1 MNKTYLK
8 YCHEVF
14 DTELKKEGIN
24 NVILKVVYNPLL
36 KESGILSPNIDEKR
50 YKITINLYKFKDM
63 SSEDKLFYIYNTIC
77 HEIEHIK
84 VFENTKRK
92 DFYSYN
98 HIITLM
104 EYITYLSELNISPDK
119 LNLGVKS
126 KLIIGKKLSKN
137 YKVSLNEINGLL
149 VGYQKSNSIEA
160 FSNKRET
167 TNKIIEALEI
177 LNDVLEVGYC
187 RKDIA
192 IDNFG
197 TYYIGTAQYVK
208 KYPELLNEYKVLS
221 NFFYQDGNKKDIY
234 TIYKERNHLNC
245 NLYDKFLTN
254 LLLCQKS
261 NKLVILCMENDDEF
275 KKYIYYL
282 ILKYVEKMIR
292 FIDNMDKCKI
302 IIPDE
307 EILND
312 NLNMMMNS
320 VDIINK
326 LNVENK
332 VRIKTPMVF

>member
-1 MNKTYLK
+1 MNKVYLK
-8 YCHEVF
+8 YCYEVF
-14 DTELKKEGIN
+14 DTELKKEDIS
-24 NVILKVVYNPLL
+24 NVTLKVVYNPLL
-36 KESGILSPNIDEKR
+36 KESGILSPNIDKKK
-50 YKITINLYKFKDM
+50 YKIIINLYKFKNM
-63 SSEDKLFYIYNTIC
+63 SHEDKLFYIYNTIC

-84 VFENTKRK
+84 VFEKTKRK

-126 KLIIGKKLSKN
+126 KLIIGKRLSKN
-137 YKVSLNEINGLL
+137 YKVSLNEINSLL

-160 FSNKRET
+160 FNNKKET
-167 TNKIIEALEI
+167 INKIIEVLKI
-177 LNDVLEVGYC
+177 LNDVLEIGYG
-187 RKDIA
+187 RKDAA

-197 TYYIGTAQYVK
+197 TYYVGTANYVK
-208 KYPELLNEYKVLS
+208 KYPELLEEYKSLN
-221 NFFYQDGNKKDIY
+221 NFFYQDGSMKDIY
-234 TIYKERNHLNC
+234 TLYKERNYLNC

-254 LLLCQKS
+254 LLLCQSS
-261 NKLVILCMENDDEF
+261 NEFVILCMENDDEF

-282 ILKYVEKMIR
+282 IQKYVEKMII

-307 EILND
+307 EVLKD

-320 VDIINK
+320 INIINK
-326 LNVENK
+326 LNTENK
-332 VRIKTPMVF
+332 VRIKTPMIF